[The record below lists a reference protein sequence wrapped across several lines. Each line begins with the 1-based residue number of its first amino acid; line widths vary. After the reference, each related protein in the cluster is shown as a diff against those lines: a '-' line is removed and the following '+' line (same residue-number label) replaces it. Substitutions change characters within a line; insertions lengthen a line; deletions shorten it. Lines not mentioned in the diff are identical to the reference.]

1 MTIQFKVLVLSVLV
15 LSASPLLW
23 APARNL
29 EYEYAIILTWLN
41 GLILPLFAYFI
52 PKKHIARSPS
62 EQPLLLFLGLPLL
75 AYIPGWSMFRLGL
88 CQCVEMGFT
97 FWYVLL
103 VVPATWLGSAVF
115 YGILRT
121 RKQPFRSWFIGAVP
135 LLMAVL
141 SLASLW
147 FFPQKRINSLFL
159 GFLHGPIYD
168 RWIPLDYGVVVGR
181 LGHAVFAWAVLAV
194 AVGLYGFRSRVFT
207 LMMALA
213 CILFGIAWRS
223 DSGGHGFSSLKR
235 QLSKSVAESEV
246 VVHFAGQ
253 SPDDEKMAK
262 SLLMD
267 AVFHVEEIKNFLNVK
282 LNRPL
287 HVYAYKD
294 DAHKKILFGGGDTD
308 ITDVWSPSIHIELL
322 PSPHPTLRHELV
334 HGVSSFVSW
343 HGLGFHPNMLLTE
356 GLAMALAPIEQD
368 LDFDVVAASMIRSG
382 QFDSLD
388 ALANPLGFWREAGQR
403 SYYLAGSFLRWLN
416 AKYGAAAV
424 GDLYSGQSFFD
435 VTGQSAKSTFSAW
448 TRDVQLAHDERQK
461 LVVEKFTRD
470 PGVLQ
475 DVCPH
480 SFVDLARPRDDGF
493 LTQLRQPL
501 GWDPSQLLVWS
512 LDRFPESRSIRLKK
526 INDEIAKKLREPQ
539 TEVLNYQE
547 LIAIVGGMHRQQPSS
562 IEDLQFELLQADLE
576 FLSGNYEISRDRLRD
591 LFQAF
596 NQQEPGAYLRR
607 QVEVRL
613 ALREEINDVN
623 RIKLWTKY
631 LAGWS
636 LSLPL
641 QANPTWVEE
650 YLSAKRQSHFD
661 GVMLDRW
668 FRLVK
673 PSTKYREIRRE
684 WLKLIGRGYADLG
697 AFSNALLA
705 YEYLAE
711 LSQGESKR
719 LAMEH
724 ARRMVF
730 LAYTEGR
737 D

>member
-1 MTIQFKVLVLSVLV
+1 MTIQFKVLVLSALV

-23 APARNL
+23 PPARNL

-41 GLILPLFAYFI
+41 GLLLPLSAYLI
-52 PKKHIARSPS
+52 PQKNIEGCPPK
-62 EQPLLLFLGLPLL
+62 QLFLLSLGVPLL
-75 AYIPGWSMFRLGL
+75 AYVPGWSMFRLGL

-103 VVPATWLGSAVF
+103 VVPAIWLGSAVF

-121 RKQPFRSWFIGAVP
+121 RKQYFLPWFIGLLP
-135 LLMAVL
+135 PLMAVVSL
-141 SLASLW
+141 SVLW
-147 FFPQKRINSLFL
+147 FSPQKRINSLFL

-181 LGHAVFAWAVLAV
+181 LGHAVFALAILAV
-194 AVGLYGFRSRVFT
+194 AVGLYGFRSRVFA
-207 LMMALA
+207 LMIALA
-213 CILFGIAWRS
+213 CILFGVAWRS
-223 DSGGHGFSSLKR
+223 ESGGHGFSALNR
-235 QLSKSVAESEV
+235 QLSKSVAKSEV
-246 VVHFAGQ
+246 VVHFTGQ
-253 SPDDEKMAK
+253 RPGDEKMAQ

-267 AVFHVEEIKNFLNVK
+267 AVFHIEEIKKFLNVK
-282 LNRPL
+282 LNRPV
-287 HVYAYKD
+287 HIYAYND
-294 DAHKKILFGGGDTD
+294 DTHKKILFGGGDTD

-382 QFDSLD
+382 QFNSLD
-388 ALANPLGFWREAGQR
+388 TLSSPIGFWRESGQR

-416 AKYGAAAV
+416 TKYGAAAV
-424 GDLYSGQSFFD
+424 RSLYSGQSFFD
-435 VTGQSAKSTFSAW
+435 VTGQTAKSTFSAW
-448 TRDVQLAHDERQK
+448 TRDIQLAYDERQN

-480 SFVDLARPRDDGF
+480 SFVDLARPRDEGF
-493 LTQLRQPL
+493 LTQIRQPL
-501 GWDPSQLLVWS
+501 GWDPSRLLVWS
-512 LDRFPESRSIRLKK
+512 LDRFPQSQSLRLKK
-526 INDEIAKKLREPQ
+526 INDEIVKKLREPQ
-539 TEVLNYQE
+539 TEELNYNE
-547 LIAIVGGMHRQQPSS
+547 LIAIVRGMRRQQPSS

-576 FLSGNYEISRDRLRD
+576 FLSGNYESSRGRLWD
-591 LFQAF
+591 LFRLFA
-596 NQQEPGAYLRR
+596 QQEPGAYLRR

-623 RIKLWTKY
+623 RIKSWTKY

-641 QANPTWVEE
+641 QSRPSWVEE
-650 YLSAKRQSHFD
+650 YLSAKRQIYP
-661 GVMLDRW
+661 GVVMLDSW
-668 FRLVK
+668 FRLVE

-684 WLKLIGRGYADLG
+684 WLKLIARGYADLG
-697 AFSNALLA
+697 VFSNAHVA
-705 YEYLAE
+705 YKSLAE

-730 LAYTEGR
+730 LEKTNGG

>member
-1 MTIQFKVLVLSVLV
+1 MTIQFKVLFLSVLV

-23 APARNL
+23 PPARNL
-29 EYEYAIILTWLN
+29 EYEYAIIITWLN
-41 GLILPLFAYFI
+41 GLLLPLSAYLI
-52 PKKHIARSPS
+52 PKKNIQSRPPK
-62 EQPLLLFLGLPLL
+62 QLFLLFLGVPLL
-75 AYIPGWSMFRLGL
+75 AYLPGWSMFRLGL

-103 VVPATWLGSAVF
+103 VVPAIWLGSAVF

-121 RKQPFRSWFIGAVP
+121 RKQPFLSWFIGAVP
-135 LLMAVL
+135 LLMAVVSL
-141 SLASLW
+141 SVLW
-147 FFPQKRINSLFL
+147 FFPQKRMNSLFL

-181 LGHAVFAWAVLAV
+181 LGHAVFALAILAV
-194 AVGLYGFRSRVFT
+194 AVGLYAFRSRVFA
-207 LMMALA
+207 LMMAVA
-213 CILFGIAWRS
+213 CILFCIAWRS
-223 DSGGHGFSSLKR
+223 DSGGHGFSALKR
-235 QLSKSVAESEV
+235 HLSESVTKSGV
-246 VVHFAGQ
+246 VVHFTGQ
-253 SPDDEKMAK
+253 SPDDEKMAQ

-287 HVYAYKD
+287 HIYAYKD
-294 DAHKKILFGGGDTD
+294 EAHKKILFGGGDTD
-308 ITDVWSPSIHIELL
+308 ITDVWSPSIHVELL

-368 LDFDVVAASMIRSG
+368 LDFDIVAASMIRSG

-388 ALANPLGFWREAGQR
+388 ALVNPLGFWREAGQR

-424 GDLYSGQSFFD
+424 GYLYSGQSFFE
-435 VTGQSAKSTFSAW
+435 VTGQTAKATLGAW
-448 TRDVQLAHDERQK
+448 ARDVELAYDERQK
-461 LVVEKFTRD
+461 LIVEKFTRD

-493 LTQLRQPL
+493 LTRLRQPL
-501 GWDPSQLLVWS
+501 GWDSSQMLIWS
-512 LDRFPESRSIRLKK
+512 LDRFPESQSLRLKK

-539 TEVLNYQE
+539 TEELNYNE
-547 LIAIVGGMHRQQPSS
+547 LIAIVGGMHRQQASS

-576 FLSGNYEISRDRLRD
+576 FLSGNYEISRDRLRE
-591 LFQAF
+591 LFRLFA
-596 NQQEPGAYLRR
+596 QQEPGAYLRR

-641 QANPTWVEE
+641 QANPSWVEE
-650 YLSAKRQSHFD
+650 YLSAKRQSHST
-661 GVMLDRW
+661 GVKLDSW
-668 FRLVK
+668 LRLVK
-673 PSTKYREIRRE
+673 SSTKYREIRRE
-684 WLKLIGRGYADLG
+684 WLKLIARGYADLG
-697 AFSNALLA
+697 AFSKAQVV
-705 YEYLAE
+705 YEALAE
-711 LSQGESKR
+711 LSQGESTR

-730 LAYTEGR
+730 LANTNGGY
-737 D
+737 